1 MAEHSIRVG
10 QKVQIVG
17 RNLRGQVVYVGLTSF
32 SPGKWI
38 GVVLDEKDKGKNN
51 GTVKGITY
59 FKCAPNC
66 GLFVR
71 PSQLNLIQN
80 QESGEMTESA
90 AHVGQTGGQTSG
102 VSSAGNEKNPTPAS
116 TESTAASRTATAKS
130 LERNAAQIEKSE
142 KSTTTA
148 QKVMPAPSATANSSN
163 GTGATNG
170 NMLKATKINQPIQ
183 ANQRV
188 ISSNTQLELSFTGAT
203 VSVAAPKRSKTTV
216 SPSESFCCV
225 RQRSAFVE
233 TGFLEILHTQFTPG
247 HPQRSPTVFNI
258 ANGAHSAIA
267 ISPTE
272 QLQQQQQQL
281 QRCKDLEAQNAK
293 LMEELEDLKNQRL
306 DDKRRLHELE
316 RVRLQKEQLSEFKT
330 QIMEQH
336 GMLQRELQRCRQ
348 ELREANESKTK
359 YKRELDEVAENIELL
374 TLDKEMAEERAETL
388 QIELEAA
395 NERIE
400 ELSLDVEILRAEND
414 NTTSAAIG
422 VHAENEL
429 KEEIIQPTAAEMRR
443 LEQYN
448 QRLRETVVRLR
459 DVLTHEKQDL
469 QKANK
474 ELETKTSEI
483 SELKKTKEIL
493 SKRIDVMEMHII
505 DLKEQVDAAL
515 GAESM
520 VSSLAESKIELEER
534 VKLLEEEVMELEALE
549 EIHEQIIEGNQELE
563 IDLREEIDALNITIK
578 MLQEEKNNTL
588 ETIYDR
594 DVTIMKFRELVKT
607 LNNNILSREPPTNA
621 LGLGTGTSTSDDL
634 SSTLSNQD
642 ETQSIDFNHMF
653 SVTKA
658 CERAIDVRLN
668 AIELKLCKAHIGHLL
683 AFVPEDIMLRGSE
696 HDIILVLLLL
706 QRLYEKI
713 EIICHI
719 INEKFPSSC
728 EFAKSA
734 IFEGFSVQRF
744 AFRCKCLYVLRS
756 LKLVIKQLI
765 FGLSHSDYEV
775 CTHAAIY
782 RGEMETQEKSID
794 ELINRLKGDMLDE
807 NTPMEGVE
815 RTLSFFNT
823 LYTNLICTQNIAEL
837 IDEQQL
843 YVMLVEVLEVYLDC
857 INTNAGILHTIIQLG
872 DENTESFWAMQ
883 FLMENVNQ
891 FKQKLRKLQRKL
903 TSATIDISAMQQQQ
917 IERIQHILTCNEHFG
932 RFVNIL
938 IATVKDGT
946 KDISANTLVNNED
959 YSCDAAIEHKK
970 LWKILVSNC
979 TTYAVEEKSTPTAL
993 FHQCIQQ
1000 LDELINEL
1008 TVFISEN
1015 ETLRSANKN
1024 TMFVRSSATTLLQRA
1039 MQLKQQ
1045 TDDIK
1050 SLKHALLERDKEI
1063 KTQKYLAKMK
1073 QNEFSEM
1080 QVRKEIAERN
1090 LIKAQRNQEESLTQ
1104 IIEHIEH
1111 FDKLIG
1117 ERENAITH
1125 SFNIMQ
1131 MKLAVMEQNHTR
1143 LEQVLTARKQVIN
1156 FSTGESDREIETLNK
1171 CLRYEREERIK
1182 LHFNVM
1188 KTRMRS
1194 FEPLHV
1200 PQQKGLVN
1208 DNETR
1213 LGRELRMLKNQW
1225 ILSHIKLKPN
1235 METERNSLKR
1245 KSNELL
1251 QRTMS
1256 TYFKSHPHRCAFS
1269 DFGAFGT
1276 RDLKEIFE

>member
-1 MAEHSIRVG
+1 MAERSFKIG
-10 QKVQIVG
+10 QNVQIVG
-17 RNLRGQVVYVGLTSF
+17 RNLRGQIAYVGLTSF

-51 GTVKGITY
+51 GTVKGTTY
-59 FKCAPNC
+59 FKCPANC

-71 PSQLNLIQN
+71 PAQLILIRDC
-80 QESGEMTESA
+80 ETDEMTEPTALEASKS
-90 AHVGQTGGQTSG
+90 SG
-102 VSSAGNEKNPTPAS
+102 VKPAGSEKSATATPAS
-116 TESTAASRTATAKS
+116 GKAV
-130 LERNAAQIEKSE
+130 EKSE
-142 KSTTTA
+142 TKSQKSDGSTTVHTEAPNINTTA
-148 QKVMPAPSATANSSN
+148 TSN
-163 GTGATNG
+163 GNL
-170 NMLKATKINQPIQ
+170 LKATKINQPLQ

-247 HPQRSPTVFNI
+247 HPLRSPTVFNLN
-258 ANGAHSAIA
+258 NGSHSALA

-272 QLQQQQQQL
+272 QLQQQQRQQ
-281 QRCKDLEAQNAK
+281 QRYKDLEEQNAK
-293 LMEELEDLKNQRL
+293 LNDELNELKSQRL
-306 DDKRRLHELE
+306 EDKRRLHELE
-316 RVRLQKEQLSEFKT
+316 KIRLQKEHLSEFKT

-336 GMLQRELQRCRQ
+336 SMLQRELQRCRQ
-348 ELREANESKTK
+348 ELREANEHKTM

-374 TLDKEMAEERAETL
+374 TLDKEMAEERVETL
-388 QIELEAA
+388 QIELETA
-395 NERIE
+395 NERVE
-400 ELSLDVEILRAEND
+400 ELMLDIEILRAEND
-414 NTTSAAIG
+414 NATSATTG
-422 VHAENEL
+422 VRTDNGL
-429 KEEIIQPTAAEMRR
+429 KEEIIQPSATEIKR

-469 QKANK
+469 QKAKK

-520 VSSLAESKIELEER
+520 VTSLAESKIELEER
-534 VKLLEEEVMELEALE
+534 VKLLEEEVIELEALE

-563 IDLREEIDALNITIK
+563 LDLREEIDALNLTIK

-607 LNNNILSREPPTNA
+607 LNNNILSKDPPTNV
-621 LGLGTGTSTSDDL
+621 LGIATGTGTSTSDDL

-642 ETQSIDFNHMF
+642 ETQSIDFNQMF

-658 CERAIDVRLN
+658 CERAIDSRLN

-683 AFVPEDIMLRGSE
+683 AFVPEEIMLRGCE
-696 HDIILVLLLL
+696 YDIILVLLLL

-728 EFAKSA
+728 EFAKNT
-734 IFEGFSVQRF
+734 IFEGFSVHRF

-765 FGLSHSDYEV
+765 FGLNHCDYEV

-794 ELINRLKGDMLDE
+794 ELIKRLKGDMLDE
-807 NTPMEGVE
+807 NTPMESVE

-823 LYTNLICTQNIAEL
+823 LYTNLICSQNLAEL

-843 YVMLVEVLEVYLDC
+843 YVMLVEVLDVCLDC

-903 TSATIDISAMQQQQ
+903 PAAAVDISAMQQQQ
-917 IERIQHILTCNEHFG
+917 IQRIQHILTTNEHFG
-932 RFVNIL
+932 RFINIL
-938 IATVKDGT
+938 IATAKDAT
-946 KDISANTLVNNED
+946 KDISTSSFSANGERL
-959 YSCDAAIEHKK
+959 CDAAIEHKK
-970 LWKILVSNC
+970 LWKIIITNC
-979 TTYAVEEKSTPTAL
+979 TKYAAEEKPTPIAL
-993 FHQCIQQ
+993 FHHCIQQ
-1000 LDELINEL
+1000 LDEIINEL
-1008 TVFISEN
+1008 TIFISEN
-1015 ETLRSANKN
+1015 ESVRSANKN
-1024 TMFVRSSATTLLQRA
+1024 TMFVRSSATTLLQRS
-1039 MQLKQQ
+1039 MQLKQHSE
-1045 TDDIK
+1045 DIK
-1050 SLKHALLERDKEI
+1050 SLKHSLTERDKEI

-1080 QVRKEIAERN
+1080 QIRKEIAERN
-1090 LIKAQRNQEESLTQ
+1090 LSKVQRSQEEALTQ
-1104 IIEHIEH
+1104 ITEYIEQ
-1111 FDKLIG
+1111 FDKLICQ
-1117 ERENAITH
+1117 REHIIAQ
-1125 SFNIMQ
+1125 SFNIIKE
-1131 MKLAVMEQNHTR
+1131 KLFAMEQNHAR
-1143 LEQVLTARKQVIN
+1143 LEQKLISRKAVIN
-1156 FSTGESDREIETLNK
+1156 ISTDESYREIETLNK
-1171 CLRYEREERIK
+1171 CLRYERAERCK
-1182 LHFNVM
+1182 LHIDEM
-1188 KTRMRS
+1188 KLRMRS
-1194 FEPLHV
+1194 FEPLYV
-1200 PQQKGLVN
+1200 PHQRRMV
-1208 DNETR
+1208 DATETR
-1213 LGRELRMLKNQW
+1213 LAKELLTLKNQW
-1225 ILSHIKLKPN
+1225 ILSHIKLKPV
-1235 METERNSLKR
+1235 TENERCTLKR

-1251 QRTMS
+1251 QRTWS
-1256 TYFKSHPHRCAFS
+1256 TYFKTHPHRSAS
-1269 DFGAFGT
+1269 NNFGAFGT
-1276 RDLKEIFE
+1276 KDVNQIFN

>member
-1 MAEHSIRVG
+1 MSDRNFKIG

-17 RNLRGQVVYVGLTSF
+17 KNLRGQIAYVGLTSF

-38 GVVLDEKDKGKNN
+38 GVVLDGKDKGKNN

-59 FKCAPNC
+59 FKCTANC

-71 PSQLNLIQN
+71 PAQLNLIVDR
-80 QESGEMTESA
+80 ETDEMA
-90 AHVGQTGGQTSG
+90 
-102 VSSAGNEKNPTPAS
+102 
-116 TESTAASRTATAKS
+116 ESTAAEYGQSNVVKSVGNEKASTATP
-130 LERNAAQIEKSE
+130 EKSAAPHCAE
-142 KSTTTA
+142 KAVEKLEAKHPISDALTTEAVPHIAAANSKVTTT
-148 QKVMPAPSATANSSN
+148 SN
-163 GTGATNG
+163 GNL
-170 NMLKATKINQPIQ
+170 LKATKINQPLQ
-183 ANQRV
+183 ANQRI
-188 ISSNTQLELSFTGAT
+188 ISSNTQLELSFTGAS

-216 SPSESFCCV
+216 SPSESFCCI

-233 TGFLEILHTQFTPG
+233 TGFLEILNTQFTPG
-247 HPQRSPTVFNI
+247 HPLRSPTLFNI
-258 ANGAHSAIA
+258 NNGSHTALA

-272 QLQQQQQQL
+272 QLQQQQQQQ

-293 LMEELEDLKNQRL
+293 LNEELNDLKSQRVE
-306 DDKRRLHELE
+306 DKRRMYELE
-316 RVRLQKEQLSEFKT
+316 KIRLQKEHLSEFKT

-348 ELREANESKTK
+348 ELREVNDYKTT

-374 TLDKEMAEERAETL
+374 TLDKEMAEERVETL
-388 QIELEAA
+388 QIELETA

-400 ELSLDVEILRAEND
+400 ELALDIEILRAENENSITD
-414 NTTSAAIG
+414 TIG
-422 VHAENEL
+422 VRSDNEL
-429 KEEIIQPTAAEMRR
+429 KEEIVQPTAIEIKR

-493 SKRIDVMEMHII
+493 SKRIDIMEMHII

-515 GAESM
+515 GAELM
-520 VSSLAESKIELEER
+520 VTTLAESKIELEER

-563 IDLREEIDALNITIK
+563 LDLREEIDVLNVTIK
-578 MLQEEKNNTL
+578 MLQDEKNNTL

-607 LNNNILSREPPTNA
+607 LNNNILSKDPLSNV
-621 LGLGTGTSTSDDL
+621 LGNVTGTGTSTSDDL

-642 ETQSIDFNHMF
+642 ETQSIDFNQMF

-658 CERAIDVRLN
+658 CERAIDSRLN
-668 AIELKLCKAHIGHLL
+668 AIELKLCKAHITHLL
-683 AFVPEDIMLRGSE
+683 AFVPEEIMLRGCE
-696 HDIILVLLLL
+696 YDIILVLLLL

-728 EFAKSA
+728 EFAKNA
-734 IFEGFSVQRF
+734 IFEGFSVHRF

-765 FGLSHSDYEV
+765 FGLNHCDYEV

-794 ELINRLKGDMLDE
+794 DLIKRLKGDMLDE
-807 NTPMEGVE
+807 NTSMEAAE

-823 LYTNLICTQNIAEL
+823 LYTNLICSQNLAEL
-837 IDEQQL
+837 IDEQKL
-843 YVMLVEVLEVYLDC
+843 YVMLVEVLDVCLDC

-903 TSATIDISAMQQQQ
+903 PSAAVDISAMQQQQ
-917 IERIQHILTCNEHFG
+917 IQRIQHILTTNEHFG
-932 RFVNIL
+932 RFINIL
-938 IATVKDGT
+938 IATSKDAT
-946 KDISANTLVNNED
+946 KDISTSNFSTNEERL
-959 YSCDAAIEHKK
+959 CDAAIEHKK
-970 LWKILVSNC
+970 LWKIIISNC
-979 TTYAVEEKSTPTAL
+979 TKYAAAEKPTPIAL
-993 FHQCIQQ
+993 FHHCVQQ
-1000 LDELINEL
+1000 LDEIINEL
-1008 TVFISEN
+1008 NTFISEN
-1015 ETLRSANKN
+1015 ESVRSANKN
-1024 TMFVRSSATTLLQRA
+1024 TMFVRSSATTLLQRS
-1039 MQLKQQ
+1039 MQLKQHSE
-1045 TDDIK
+1045 DIK
-1050 SLKHALLERDKEI
+1050 SLKHSLAERDKEI
-1063 KTQKYLAKMK
+1063 KTQKYLSKIK

-1080 QVRKEIAERN
+1080 QIRKEIAERN
-1090 LIKAQRNQEESLTQ
+1090 LTKVQRSQEESLTQ
-1104 IIEHIEH
+1104 IIEYIEQ
-1111 FDKLIG
+1111 FDKLMCQ
-1117 ERENAITH
+1117 REHIITQ
-1125 SFNIMQ
+1125 SFNMLKE
-1131 MKLAVMEQNHTR
+1131 KLATMEQNHAL
-1143 LEQVLTARKQVIN
+1143 LEQKLISRKEVIS
-1156 FSTGESDREIETLNK
+1156 FSTDESFREIETLNK
-1171 CLRYEREERIK
+1171 CLRYERAERCK
-1182 LHFNVM
+1182 LHIDEM

-1194 FEPLHV
+1194 FEPLFV
-1200 PQQKGLVN
+1200 PHQKRMHSPA
-1208 DNETR
+1208 ETR
-1213 LGRELRMLKNQW
+1213 LVKELRTLKNQW
-1225 ILSHIKLKPN
+1225 ILSHIKLKPT
-1235 METERNSLKR
+1235 TEIERCTLKR

-1251 QRTMS
+1251 QCTWN
-1256 TYFKSHPHRCAFS
+1256 TYFESHPHRSAS
-1269 DFGAFGT
+1269 SHFGAFGT
-1276 RDLKEIFE
+1276 KDVNQIFN